1 MARAV
6 QLLVPYRA
14 YRIERRLPMSRYILG
29 RLASMLF
36 VLIAVSMLTF
46 GMMHAVPGGPFDEER
61 QPLPPAAKA
70 NIMRKYGLDKP
81 VWQQYLNYMGNV
93 LRFDFGIPYQQPTST
108 VTALIAQTWR
118 VSFQLG
124 VMTILFAFG
133 LGIPIGVYAAYNQ
146 NSWID
151 NGVTFVA
158 MLGITLPNF
167 VIGIWLIL
175 IFAVRLDWLPM
186 GGWNEPEN
194 FVIPGLFSKDWIMP
208 VLAYALAPM
217 SVVARY
223 TRASVLEVIR
233 SDFVR
238 TARAKGLG
246 SQVILWRHVLR
257 NALIPLVTVLG
268 VEIPNLLTGSIF
280 VESIFRV
287 PGLGKYF
294 VTSTFTRD
302 YPMIM
307 ALSLLIAFI
316 WGLTYLATDLV
327 YTRIDPRIRLGSQGG
342 N

>member
-1 MARAV
+1 MT
-6 QLLVPYRA
+6 
-14 YRIERRLPMSRYILG
+14 RYIMG
-29 RLASMLF
+29 RLASMFF
-36 VLIAVSMLTF
+36 VLTVVSMLTF
-46 GMMHAVPGGPFDEER
+46 GMMHAVPGGPFDEFE

-70 NIMRKYGLDKP
+70 NIMRKYGLDQP
-81 VWQQYLNYMGNV
+81 VWRQYLNYMGNV
-93 LRFDFGIPYQQPTST
+93 LRFDFGIPYQQPTTT

-118 VSFQLG
+118 ISLQLG

-146 NSWID
+146 NTWID
-151 NGVTFVA
+151 SSVTFVA
-158 MLGITLPNF
+158 MLGITVPNF

-175 IFAVRLDWLPM
+175 IFSVRLNWLPM
-186 GGWNEPEN
+186 GGWNVPDN
-194 FVIPGLFSKDWIMP
+194 ALIPGVFSKDLIMP
-208 VLAYALAPM
+208 VLAYALGPL

-223 TRASVLEVIR
+223 TRSSVLEVIQ

-246 SQVILWRHVLR
+246 AQTILWQHVLR

-280 VESIFRV
+280 VETIFRV

-294 VTSTFTRD
+294 VTSTLNRD

-307 ALSLLIAFI
+307 ALSLLIAFV

>member
-1 MARAV
+1 MIFV
-6 QLLVPYRA
+6 
-14 YRIERRLPMSRYILG
+14 
-29 RLASMLF
+29 LF
-36 VLIAVSMLTF
+36 VVSMLTF
-46 GMMHAVPGGPFDEER
+46 GMMHAVPGGPFDEFE

-70 NIMRKYGLDKP
+70 NILRKYGLDKP
-81 VWQQYLNYMGNV
+81 VWQQYLNYMSNA
-93 LRFDFGIPYQQPTST
+93 LRFDFGIPYQQPTTT

-118 VSFQLG
+118 VSLQLG

-151 NGVTFVA
+151 NAVTFVA
-158 MLGITLPNF
+158 MLGITVPNF

-175 IFAVRLDWLPM
+175 IFAVRLEWLPI
-186 GGWNEPEN
+186 GGWNDPDN
-194 FVIPGLFSKDWIMP
+194 FVIPGVFSKDWIMP
-208 VLAYALAPM
+208 VLAYALGPM

-223 TRASVLEVIR
+223 TRSSVLEVIR

-246 SQVILWRHVLR
+246 AQTILWRHVLR

-268 VEIPNLLTGSIF
+268 VQIPDLLTGSIF
-280 VESIFRV
+280 VETIFRV

-294 VTSTFTRD
+294 VTSTLNRD

-307 ALSLLIAFI
+307 ALSLLIAFV
-316 WGLTYLATDLV
+316 WGLTYLTTDII

-342 N
+342 Q